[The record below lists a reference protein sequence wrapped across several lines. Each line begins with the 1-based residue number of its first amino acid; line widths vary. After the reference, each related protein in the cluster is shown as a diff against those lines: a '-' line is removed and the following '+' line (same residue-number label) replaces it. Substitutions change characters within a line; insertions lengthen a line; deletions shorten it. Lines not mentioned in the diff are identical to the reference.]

1 MRLRDDD
8 DRKGVPLGPEPFP
21 YPPAICVFG
30 PWVIPGLGVL
40 SPDRFLVG
48 QGNES
53 AEKHMF
59 LAPKPR
65 HVKVG
70 TSEGRGTLCLLVLE
84 RGMGHRRSE
93 CPGALGSNFLLT
105 NSLKILTEYK
115 PEVSLLD

>member
-1 MRLRDDD
+1 MMVTG
-8 DRKGVPLGPEPFP
+8 KVPLWGQGPSP
-21 YPPAICVFG
+21 YPPAICVLG

-40 SPDRFLVG
+40 SQDRFLVG

-53 AEKHMF
+53 AEKYVF
-59 LAPKPR
+59 SAPKPR
-65 HVKVG
+65 RVKVG

-84 RGMGHRRSE
+84 RGMGHRGSE

-115 PEVSLLD
+115 SEFLLLD